1 MSFGSQPRSRARA
14 RASILLLIPVL
25 IVVSACS
32 SAAAS
37 SATPASMDAAA
48 RSAKTVAS
56 GAGAGVPTG
65 TPDAAAIGA
74 PAQAGGG
81 TGLTGTSDGGTAS
94 NAAIAYPYPGYP
106 GSSGVAPDHTIVVTG
121 VGNAA
126 LTADGS
132 NRSTAQR
139 TALAAA
145 LADAKA
151 QADLVAQAT
160 GVTIKG
166 VLSVSVS
173 TGQAF
178 AYPIMAG
185 LEGSAPGTA
194 PDGTTV
200 TPPAPGIVRPAA
212 PQLEVSVTVAYQIG

>member
-1 MSFGSQPRSRARA
+1 MSVGSQPRSRARA

-48 RSAKTVAS
+48 RSATTVAS
-56 GAGAGVPTG
+56 GAGAGVPAG
-65 TPDAAAIGA
+65 TPDAAGIGA

-81 TGLTGTSDGGTAS
+81 TGLTGTSAGGTAS

-106 GSSGVAPDHTIVVTG
+106 GSSGVAPAHTIVVTG

-126 LTADGS
+126 IKADGS

-185 LEGSAPGTA
+185 LEGSAPGKA

>member
-1 MSFGSQPRSRARA
+1 M
-14 RASILLLIPVL
+14 
-25 IVVSACS
+25 
-32 SAAAS
+32 
-37 SATPASMDAAA
+37 
-48 RSAKTVAS
+48 
-56 GAGAGVPTG
+56 
-65 TPDAAAIGA
+65 
-74 PAQAGGG
+74 
-81 TGLTGTSDGGTAS
+81 
-94 NAAIAYPYPGYP
+94 
-106 GSSGVAPDHTIVVTG
+106 TG

-126 LTADGS
+126 LKADGS

-173 TGQAF
+173 TGHAF